1 MAYNSGLNL
10 DDLLVPVKAGT
21 IFAAQESSLFMGGA
35 LIPTIQAPNGVAKV
49 PALAS
54 VNGSVISAEGV
65 TDDLAA
71 LAMTDSSTLIQCNLY
86 GARSVIRDL
95 GNVDTGEIGRVLG
108 NAVAK
113 SFDTAVMGALEAAPA
128 ATAVTATVDDL
139 IDTSAEIRANGE
151 FGKLYAIV
159 SPAIAASLM
168 KEIGNQSYAGGDFQ
182 TEVLRSG
189 FIGDVAGVSIFVSA
203 YVTGKAVMFSSD
215 AARIAMQG
223 GMNVEAG
230 RRVEAVG
237 FDVVAS
243 LHAGVALVDTNRALK
258 IA

>member
-35 LIPTIQAPNGVAKV
+35 LVPTIAAPNGVAKV

-54 VNGSVISAEGV
+54 VNGETISAEGV
-65 TDDLAA
+65 TDDLTA

-95 GNVDTGEIGRVLG
+95 GNVDSAEIGRVLG

-113 SFDTAVMGALEAAPA
+113 SFDTAVMGALEGASA
-128 ATAVTATVDDL
+128 ATAVTADVDGI
-139 IDTSAEIRANGE
+139 IDTAAEIRGNGE
-151 FGKLYAIV
+151 FGKLTAIV
-159 SPAIAASLM
+159 SPTVAATLM
-168 KEIGNQSYAGGDFQ
+168 KEIGTQAYAGGDFQ

-189 FIGDVAGVSIFVSA
+189 YIGTVAGVEVFTSA
-203 YVTGKAVMFSSD
+203 YVSGSMVMFSSD

-243 LHAGVALVDTNRALK
+243 LHAGVALVDGNRARK